1 MSDGNRETDLDL
13 DSPWHVVVR
22 PGSLLIEDADGPVAT
37 VDASVED
44 AEDVARLIAAAP
56 DLLDAAADLLVAMA
70 SLDTR
75 DEDFTPRKFD
85 ISDPALAD
93 MPEDELILLVN
104 TRIKRLG
111 MAVLR
116 AEVGDD
122 EATEPQL

>member
-1 MSDGNRETDLDL
+1 MTDDTSEEDLDL
-13 DSPWHVVVR
+13 DSPWRVVAK
-22 PGSLLIEDADGPVAT
+22 GDILSIEEDGGPVAT

-44 AEDVARLIAAAP
+44 PDDVARLIAAAP
-56 DLLDAAADLLVAMA
+56 DLLDAASDLLVAMA
-70 SLDTR
+70 SLDAR
-75 DEDFTPRKFD
+75 DEDWTPRKFD

-93 MPEDELILLVN
+93 MPEDELIRLVN

-122 EATEPQL
+122 EVTNR